1 MKRTRQRIAPERE
14 RILCEAEVVAGLKAE
29 AASELL
35 SRFGADAR
43 LLRKQRPDELPF
55 GYSGDLAALGAVG
68 KCNAI
73 YLVQHFAI
81 PRPAGLLGHQHLTR
95 LLRQIERVRSLH
107 DSRQLPQ
114 LSHQRRRSRFER
126 DAAAARGHHGAVRAG
141 LR

>member
-81 PRPAGLLGHQHLTR
+81 PRPGGPAGPSAPHAPAAADRARAQPAHC
-95 LLRQIERVRSLH
+95 
-107 DSRQLPQ
+107 RQLPQ
-114 LSHQRRRSRFER
+114 LS
-126 DAAAARGHHGAVRAG
+126 D
-141 LR
+141 